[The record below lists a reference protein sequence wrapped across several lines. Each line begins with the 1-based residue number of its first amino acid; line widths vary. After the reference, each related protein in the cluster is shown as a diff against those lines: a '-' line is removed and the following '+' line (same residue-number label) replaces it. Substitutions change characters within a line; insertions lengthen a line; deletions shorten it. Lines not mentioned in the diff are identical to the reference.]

1 MLSAETLPLSP
12 RTRTYSMICIFAR
25 AASAAVTFTE
35 RRRWSQRGVLYR
47 RTIIHVLRTRRVA
60 RHDDRR
66 QNDRARCGNLSASE
80 SPISRLA
87 DATYTCARVHVITAK
102 VNAYLHD
109 MCTVSTCVESLAPS
123 LEINNESAKGKI
135 DKKIRL
141 TFIERVS

>member
-35 RRRWSQRGVLYR
+35 RRRWSERGVLYR

-60 RHDDRR
+60 RHGDRR

-80 SPISRLA
+80 SSISRLA
-87 DATYTCARVHVITAK
+87 DATYTCARVHVITAN

-109 MCTVSTCVESLAPS
+109 IDMRRKPGGVPRD
-123 LEINNESAKGKI
+123 INNETAKGKI